1 MLELVCDMS
10 RAADERTKAFVCE
23 NRREKRKKKIRL
35 TEDRPVHD
43 VGIAEPNFDGM
54 RSVFY
59 LFYYERNNGIHEDDV
74 TVLMQSY
81 LESE

>member
-1 MLELVCDMS
+1 M
-10 RAADERTKAFVCE
+10 
-23 NRREKRKKKIRL
+23 RL

-43 VGIAEPNFDGM
+43 VGITEPNFDGM